1 MTVDSR
7 PKTWDDCR
15 VNRKQALTSLCGVS
29 FALLVLTA
37 GPAIGIGDNPFS
49 KPEGWNAMANWALV
63 VLIGW
68 LAAYS
73 PFTWLVEAA
82 ILNAFLRRGYWN
94 CFGYAAAANIVST
107 VVGAVWFFVATQE
120 GTATAKGW
128 KMAFVDATYAKVA
141 VLMLRSYIVTVA
153 EETVVVALVARLR
166 DIRIPLK
173 AVAAANAVSYALTL
187 LALVIAR
194 SIWW

>member
-1 MTVDSR
+1 M
-7 PKTWDDCR
+7 
-15 VNRKQALTSLCGVS
+15 NRRLALTSLCGVS

-37 GPAIGIGDNPFS
+37 GPARANDGWFLNPGAA
-49 KPEGWNAMANWALV
+49 ERLGHLLTV

-82 ILNAFLRRGYWN
+82 VLNAFLKRGYWN
-94 CFGYAAAANIVST
+94 CFGYAAAANTVST
-107 VVGAVWFFVATQE
+107 AVGAIWFWAATQE

-141 VLMLRSYIVTVA
+141 ILMVRSYIVTVA
-153 EETVVVALVARLR
+153 EETVVVALVARLK
-166 DIRIPLK
+166 DIRISLK

-187 LALVIAR
+187 LALVTAR